1 MTVKLSDPETWQ
13 HQDYNAVIQ
22 LGEEAINAES
32 HHLENYWYLGLAYL
46 LSGDEESSQSTWL
59 YGLSQVSEDESDQNV
74 RALTNLLE
82 HEAIHQFK
90 LNQKDKAWIIR
101 QYFREISPDSIN
113 NLLHL
118 INLSIDLSLFEEI
131 FFEEWE
137 IFEHLKNGTLE
148 EVDSLLLL
156 QTILDLIAV
165 LSINLITFI
174 DLSFKYSDDISYW
187 LSVLFPK
194 VIELGDELE
203 KPALAADIAEICF
216 KKDPSNLDWI
226 RHLSRFLTNA
236 HRFKRALE
244 VSEIF
249 FDLCETLEYKFLG
262 NYQILRILTYSGKW
276 LDVQPVAKLHKQLL
290 QKLTSQTYKTL
301 TIDLAHTLIASTGFL
316 AYLQDDIDE
325 NYKLRSVV
333 ADTFQK
339 ALSINQ
345 YKNYKT
351 SNHNK
356 KIKIG
361 YIAHTLRT
369 HSVGWLARWLFQHHN
384 TDIFDTN
391 IYFVNQNLE
400 DEFYRTWFKS
410 AAQKSQSFGID
421 AEEIA
426 QAIYDDGIQ
435 ILVDLDSITL
445 NVTYE
450 VMARKPAPVQ
460 VSWLGWDA
468 PGLSSIDYFIT
479 DPYVLP
485 ASAESLYLE
494 KPWRLDNT
502 YIAVDGFEVG
512 VPTLH
517 RRDLGIPDDGVI
529 FYSAQ
534 AGAKR
539 HPSTVQL
546 QLKIIKEVQN
556 SYFLI
561 KGVSD
566 QSIIEEFFYSL
577 AQDEGVNFNKLKF
590 LPKDPNEYVHRA
602 NLQIADIVL
611 DTYPYNGATTTLET
625 LWMGIP
631 LVTRVG
637 STFSS
642 RNSYAFMMNV
652 GVTEGIAWTD
662 EEYINWGIRLGRDET
677 LRQHITWKLKQS
689 RQTSPLWNAKQ
700 FTREMEN
707 AYQHMW
713 EIYIGKKDKI

>member
-1 MTVKLSDPETWQ
+1 MTLKFTEPSTWLP
-13 HQDYNAVIQ
+13 QDYEAIVQI
-22 LGEEAINAES
+22 GEECIKTQPDN
-32 HHLENYWYLGLAYL
+32 LDNFWYLGLAYL
-46 LSGDEESSQSTWL
+46 LSGDEESSQTTWL
-59 YGLSQVSEDESDQNV
+59 YGLSQGDEDESIRHIAFLSD
-74 RALTNLLE
+74 LLE
-82 HEAIHQFK
+82 KEASRQFE
-90 LNQKDKAWIIR
+90 LNQESTAWIIR
-101 QYFREISPDSIN
+101 QYLRELSPNSIN

-118 INLSIDLSLFEEI
+118 LNLSIKLTLFEET
-131 FFEEWE
+131 FFAEWKILEYLKLTSSAE
-137 IFEHLKNGTLE
+137 I
-148 EVDSLLLL
+148 DSEFLFN
-156 QTILDLIAV
+156 TILNLFSIPSSNLASLIE
-165 LSINLITFI
+165 
-174 DLSFKYSDDISYW
+174 LSFKYSKDTSSW

-194 VIELGDELE
+194 VIHIGDEQE
-203 KPALAADIAEICF
+203 KPELAADIAELCSTQ
-216 KKDPSNLDWI
+216 DPKNLDWL

-236 HRFKRALE
+236 RRFKHALE
-244 VSEIF
+244 VSKIF
-249 FDLCETLEYKFLG
+249 FDLCETLEYKFLS

-290 QKLTSQTYKTL
+290 QELTSQTYKTL

-316 AYLQDDIDE
+316 AYLQDNIDE

-333 ADTFQK
+333 ANTFQK
-339 ALSINQ
+339 SLSINQ
-345 YKNYKT
+345 YKDYKT
-351 SNHNK
+351 SKHNK

-369 HSVGWLARWLFQHHN
+369 HSVGWLSRWLFQYHN
-384 TDIFDTN
+384 ADIFDTY

-400 DEFYRTWFKS
+400 DDFYETWFKS
-410 AAQKSQSFGID
+410 AAKKSQSFGID

-468 PGLSSIDYFIT
+468 PGLSSIDYFIA

-577 AQDEGVNFNKLKF
+577 AQEEGVNFNKLKF

-662 EEYINWGIRLGRDET
+662 EEYIEWGIRLGRDET
-677 LRQHITWKLKQS
+677 LRQHVTWKLKQS
-689 RQTSPLWNAKQ
+689 RQTSPLWNAKK

-707 AYQHMW
+707 AYQQMW
-713 EIYIGKKDKI
+713 EIYTGQER